1 MVKRTLRRLFGKS
14 KSKSLTMQRESLR
27 DGLYGGIAEII
38 KNPKLYYHS
47 IVGSEYCK
55 FTEKGREEIVKWME
69 MQAREI
75 IKYEEEMLDARAK
88 ELVLK
93 ELKK

>member
-1 MVKRTLRRLFGKS
+1 MAN
-14 KSKSLTMQRESLR
+14 ESLK
-27 DGLYGGIAEII
+27 DGLYGGLAEII
-38 KNPKLYYHS
+38 KNPKIYYHS

-55 FTEKGREEIVKWME
+55 FTEKGREEIIKWLE
-69 MQAREI
+69 MHAIGI
-75 IKYEEEMLDARAK
+75 IKYEEQLLDARAK

>member
-1 MVKRTLRRLFGKS
+1 MKNT
-14 KSKSLTMQRESLR
+14 SLK
-27 DGLYGGIAEII
+27 DGLYGGLSEII
-38 KNPKLYYHS
+38 KNPKIYYHS

-55 FTEKGREEIVKWME
+55 FTDTGKEEIIKWLE
-69 MQAREI
+69 MHAVAI
-75 IKYEEEMLDARAK
+75 IKYEEEMLEARAK